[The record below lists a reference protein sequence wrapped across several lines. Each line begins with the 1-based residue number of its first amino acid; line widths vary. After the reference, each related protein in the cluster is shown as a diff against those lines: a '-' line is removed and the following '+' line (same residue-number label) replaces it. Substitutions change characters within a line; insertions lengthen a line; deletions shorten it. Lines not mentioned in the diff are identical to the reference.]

1 MTTPFDTPDWR
12 GMSQGDRD
20 LGLNN
25 GVHVPASAELVAGWD
40 RRSAEM
46 RAKYPDHLDL
56 RYGPRQRNRIDF
68 FKAAE
73 KAPTLLFIHGGYWQT
88 RAKESF
94 ALFAAGPMAH
104 GINVAL
110 TGYTLAPDATLD
122 EIVAETHAAIDFLAE
137 QLPALGGDGKG
148 IVVSGWS
155 AGGHLT
161 SMALSHP
168 QVRAGMAISGIY
180 DLEPIR
186 HSYLNVKLAL
196 DEAASRRNSP
206 MAHGINVALFGY
218 TLAPDATLDQIV
230 AEILEGID
238 FLAEQLPDLG
248 GDPSRI
254 IVSGWSAGGHL
265 TSMALSHPNVT
276 AGMAISG
283 IYDLEPIRH
292 SYLNVKLALD
302 EAMSR
307 RNSPVMQ
314 AGGAMKPLSLVV
326 GNAEL
331 PLLRKQTADFAG
343 HRAGY
348 GLPVAYEE
356 IPGADHFTI
365 LNEMVSPTGRITTL
379 IRQLFE

>member
-25 GVHVPASAELVAGWD
+25 GVHVPASTELVAGWD

-56 RYGPRQRNRIDF
+56 RYGQRERNRIDF

-137 QLPALGGDGKG
+137 RLPDLGGDGKG

-168 QVRAGMAISGIY
+168 KVRAGMAISGIY

-186 HSYLNVKLAL
+186 HSYLNVKLGL
-196 DEAASRRNSP
+196 DEAASHRNSP
-206 MAHGINVALFGY
+206 M
-218 TLAPDATLDQIV
+218 T
-230 AEILEGID
+230 
-238 FLAEQLPDLG
+238 
-248 GDPSRI
+248 
-254 IVSGWSAGGHL
+254 
-265 TSMALSHPNVT
+265 
-276 AGMAISG
+276 
-283 IYDLEPIRH
+283 
-292 SYLNVKLALD
+292 
-302 EAMSR
+302 
-307 RNSPVMQ
+307 Q
-314 AGGAMKPLSLVV
+314 AGGVMKPLSLVV
-326 GNAEL
+326 GDAEL

-343 HRAGY
+343 HRAKY
-348 GLPVAYEE
+348 GLPVTYEE
-356 IPGADHFTI
+356 IPGANHFTI
-365 LNEMVSPTGRITTL
+365 MNELVSPTGRITTL
-379 IRQLFE
+379 IRELFERTG

>member
-1 MTTPFDTPDWR
+1 MSTPFDTPDWR

-25 GVHVPASAELVAGWD
+25 SVHVPASAELVAGWD

-46 RAKYPDHLDL
+46 RAKYPNHLDL
-56 RYGPRQRNRIDF
+56 RYGPRERNRIDF
-68 FKAAE
+68 FKAAD

-122 EIVAETHAAIDFLAE
+122 EIVAEVHAAIDFLAE
-137 QLPALGGDGKG
+137 RLPALGGDGKG

-180 DLEPIR
+180 DLESIR
-186 HSYLNVKLAL
+186 HSYLNAKLGL

-206 MAHGINVALFGY
+206 M
-218 TLAPDATLDQIV
+218 T
-230 AEILEGID
+230 
-238 FLAEQLPDLG
+238 
-248 GDPSRI
+248 
-254 IVSGWSAGGHL
+254 
-265 TSMALSHPNVT
+265 
-276 AGMAISG
+276 
-283 IYDLEPIRH
+283 
-292 SYLNVKLALD
+292 
-302 EAMSR
+302 
-307 RNSPVMQ
+307 Q
-314 AGGAMKPLSLVV
+314 AGEVIKPLSLVV
-326 GNAEL
+326 GDAEL

-343 HRAGY
+343 HRAKY
-348 GLPVAYEE
+348 GLPVTYEE
-356 IPGADHFTI
+356 IPGANHFTI
-365 LNEMVSPTGRITTL
+365 MNELVSPTGRITTL
-379 IRQLFE
+379 IRQLFERTAGPSS